1 MIYIIFFR
9 PFFHSRLVIIP
20 LGDYMTEIITSILWS
35 IAIIFL
41 LGGGLYFSVKLGF
54 PQLKIKSLFKGF
66 KGDNKSSV
74 SPFKS
79 LTMSLAAR
87 VGVGSLAGIALAIY
101 IGGPGTIFW
110 IWITGIITSIN
121 AFCESYMGAKY
132 QEKDGE
138 AYKGGPSFYIE
149 KGLKNKKLAIVYSIL
164 IIIAYIIGFMTIQ
177 ANTITTS
184 VSEYYNLDPFI
195 IGIILA
201 IISFISIMKGLDRI
215 VNITSKLVPIMGI
228 GYIIL
233 SILIIM
239 MNLEKI
245 PSVLLEIITSAFDT
259 KAISGGIIS
268 TFIIGIQRG
277 VFSTEA
283 GLGTGSIASSCSH
296 SENKINLG
304 LIQILGIYF
313 TVFIVCTSTAL
324 IILTSD
330 YTHLS
335 FENMNGIELTQH
347 ALNYHLGKTGIIVL
361 MLSLISLAYSTIVAG
376 YYYGES
382 SLKYLKKNV
391 TKTQINLLKIATVI
405 LLVIG
410 SITSPT
416 LLWNIVDILVAVLSI
431 INMYALLKLR
441 KEIIFD
447 YQHQK

>member
-1 MIYIIFFR
+1 MII
-9 PFFHSRLVIIP
+9 
-20 LGDYMTEIITSILWS
+20 LGDNMIKIITDILWS

-41 LGGGLYFSVKLGF
+41 LGGGLYFSIKLGF
-54 PQLKIKSLFKGF
+54 PQLKLKSLFKGF
-66 KGDNKSSV
+66 KGDHKSSV

-101 IGGPGTIFW
+101 VGGPGTIFW
-110 IWITGIITSIN
+110 IWVTSIITSVN

-132 QEKDGE
+132 QEKDGD
-138 AYKGGPSFYIE
+138 AYKGGPSFYI
-149 KGLKNKKLAIVYSIL
+149 KKSLKNKTLASIYSIL
-164 IIIAYIIGFMTIQ
+164 IIIAYIFGFMTIQ

-184 VSEYYNLDPFI
+184 VYEYYHINPLI

-215 VNITSKLVPIMGI
+215 VSITSKLVPIMGI
-228 GYIIL
+228 GYITL
-233 SILIIM
+233 SIVIVV
-239 MNLEKI
+239 MNLGKI
-245 PSVLLEIITSAFDT
+245 PSILLGIIMNAFNPQ
-259 KAISGGIIS
+259 AIGGGVIS
-268 TFIIGIQRG
+268 TFVIGIQRG

-296 SENKINLG
+296 SPNKIGLG

-313 TVFIVCTSTAL
+313 TVFIVCTSTAI

-382 SLKYLKKNV
+382 SLKYLLKNV
-391 TKTQINLLKIATVI
+391 TKKQINILKIATVI

-431 INMYALLKLR
+431 INMYALLNLR
-441 KEIIFD
+441 KEIIID
-447 YQHQK
+447 YKNKK

>member
-1 MIYIIFFR
+1 MGDNMIK
-9 PFFHSRLVIIP
+9 
-20 LGDYMTEIITSILWS
+20 IITDILWS
-35 IAIIFL
+35 IAIVFL
-41 LGGGLYFSVKLGF
+41 LGGGIYFSIKLGF

-66 KGDNKSSV
+66 KGDNKSTV

-110 IWITGIITSIN
+110 IWIVGIITSIN
-121 AFCESYMGAKY
+121 TFCESYLGAKY

-138 AYKGGPSFYIE
+138 VYKGGPSYYIR
-149 KGLKNKKLAIVYSIL
+149 KGLNNKPLAAIYSIL
-164 IIIAYIIGFMTIQ
+164 IIVAYIVGFMTIQ

-184 VSEYYNLDPFI
+184 IHEYFKIEPLT

-201 IISFISIMKGLDRI
+201 FISAVSIMKGLDRI

-228 GYIIL
+228 GYVFL
-233 SILIIM
+233 SILIIII
-239 MNLEKI
+239 NIDKI
-245 PSVLLEIITSAFDT
+245 PGVLLNIITSAFNY

-268 TFIIGIQRG
+268 TFVIGIQRG

-296 SENKINLG
+296 TPNKINLG

-324 IILTSD
+324 LILTSD

-347 ALNYHLGKTGIIVL
+347 ALNYHLGKSGIIIL
-361 MLSLISLAYSTIVAG
+361 MVSVISLAYSTIVAG

-382 SLKYLKKNV
+382 SLKYLIKNV
-391 TKTQINLLKIATVI
+391 SKIHINILKTVTII
-405 LLVIG
+405 LLLFGSVI
-410 SITSPT
+410 SAS
-416 LLWNIVDILVAVLSI
+416 LLWTIVDILVAILAI
-431 INMYALLKLR
+431 INMYTLIKLR
-441 KEIIFD
+441 REIIFD
-447 YQHQK
+447 YKTKK

>member
-1 MIYIIFFR
+1 
-9 PFFHSRLVIIP
+9 
-20 LGDYMTEIITSILWS
+20 MTSILTDILWS
-35 IAIIFL
+35 IAIVFL
-41 LGGGLYFSVKLGF
+41 LGGGLYFSIKLGF
-54 PQLKIKSLFKGF
+54 PQLKIRTLFKGF
-66 KGDNKSSV
+66 TGDTNSAV

-110 IWITGIITSIN
+110 IWIAGIITSVN

-132 QEKDGE
+132 QEKDGD
-138 AYKGGPSFYIE
+138 AYKGGPSFYIS
-149 KGLKNKKLAIVYSIL
+149 KGLKNKTLATIYSIL
-164 IIIAYIIGFMTIQ
+164 IIVAYIVGFMTIQ

-184 VSEYYNLDPFI
+184 VHEYYHIEPI
-195 IGIILA
+195 IVGIILA
-201 IISFISIMKGLDRI
+201 IISFLSIIKGLDRI
-215 VNITSKLVPIMGI
+215 VNITSKLVPVMGV
-228 GYIIL
+228 GYILL
-233 SILIIM
+233 SLLIIV

-245 PSVLLEIITSAFDT
+245 PNVLLEIITNAFNT

-283 GLGTGSIASSCSH
+283 GLGTGAIASSCSH
-296 SENKINLG
+296 SPNKIGLG

-330 YTHLS
+330 YTSLS

-382 SLKYLKKNV
+382 SLKYLVKNI
-391 TKTQINLLKIATVI
+391 TKTHINLLKVSTV
-405 LLVIG
+405 LLLIVG
-410 SITSPT
+410 SVTSPT

-431 INMYALLKLR
+431 INMYALLRLR
-441 KEIIFD
+441 KEIVQD
-447 YQHQK
+447 YHKNK

>member
-1 MIYIIFFR
+1 MISI
-9 PFFHSRLVIIP
+9 LT
-20 LGDYMTEIITSILWS
+20 DILWS
-35 IAIIFL
+35 VAIIFL
-41 LGGGLYFSVKLGF
+41 LGGGLYFSIKLGF

-66 KGDNKSSV
+66 KGDNKSNV

-121 AFCESYMGAKY
+121 TFCESYMGAKY
-132 QEKDGE
+132 QEKDND
-138 AYKGGPSFYIE
+138 AYKGGPSFYIS
-149 KGLKNKKLAIVYSIL
+149 KGLNNKKLAAVYSIL
-164 IIIAYIIGFMTIQ
+164 IIIAYIVGFMTIQ
-177 ANTITTS
+177 ANTIT
-184 VSEYYNLDPFI
+184 VSIHEYYDIEPLI

-201 IISFISIMKGLDRI
+201 IISFLSIMKGLDSI

-228 GYIIL
+228 GYITL
-233 SILIIM
+233 SIVIII

-245 PSVLLEIITSAFDT
+245 PDVLLDIIISAFNT

-283 GLGTGSIASSCSH
+283 GLGTGAIASSCSH
-296 SENKINLG
+296 SSNKVGLG

-330 YTHLS
+330 YNSLN
-335 FENMNGIELTQH
+335 FQNMNGIELTQH

-361 MLSLISLAYSTIVAG
+361 MLSVISLAYSTIVAG

-382 SLKYLKKNV
+382 SLKYLLKKV
-391 TKTQINLLKIATVI
+391 TKTHINTLKIITV
-405 LLVIG
+405 LLLIIG
-410 SITSPT
+410 SIISPT

-431 INMYALLKLR
+431 INMYALIKLR
-441 KEIIFD
+441 KEIIHD
-447 YQHQK
+447 YYKTKS

>member
-1 MIYIIFFR
+1 MIK
-9 PFFHSRLVIIP
+9 VIN
-20 LGDYMTEIITSILWS
+20 DILWS

-41 LGGGLYFSVKLGF
+41 LGGGIYFSMKLSF
-54 PQLKIKSLFKGF
+54 PQLKIRSLFQGF
-66 KGDNKSSV
+66 HGDHQSSV

-110 IWITGIITSIN
+110 IWIVGIITSIN
-121 AFCESYMGAKY
+121 TFCESYLGAKY
-132 QEKDGE
+132 QEKDKD
-138 AYKGGPSFYIE
+138 AYKGGPSYYIS
-149 KGLKNKKLAIVYSIL
+149 KSLKNKKLAITYSIL
-164 IIIAYIIGFMTIQ
+164 IIVAYIVGFMTIQ

-184 VSEYYNLDPFI
+184 IHEYYQIEPII

-201 IISFISIMKGLDRI
+201 LISGLSIMKGLDRI
-215 VNITSKLVPIMGI
+215 VSITSKLVPIMGI
-228 GYIIL
+228 GYILL
-233 SILIIM
+233 SMLVIVINI
-239 MNLEKI
+239 KSI
-245 PSVLLEIITSAFDT
+245 PSVLLNIIMNAFHT
-259 KAISGGIIS
+259 KAISGGIVS
-268 TFIIGIQRG
+268 TFMIGIQRG

-296 SENKINLG
+296 SDNKIGLG

-324 IILTSD
+324 LILTSD
-330 YTHLS
+330 YTSFS

-361 MLSLISLAYSTIVAG
+361 MISVISLAYSTIVAG

-382 SLKYLKKNV
+382 SLKYLLKNV
-391 TKTQINLLKIATVI
+391 NKAQINLLKIVTVI

-416 LLWNIVDILVAVLSI
+416 LLWNLVDILVAILAI
-431 INMYALLKLR
+431 INMYALVSLR
-441 KEIIFD
+441 KEIIVD
-447 YQHQK
+447 YQKKK

>member
-1 MIYIIFFR
+1 MIN
-9 PFFHSRLVIIP
+9 L
-20 LGDYMTEIITSILWS
+20 LTDILWS

-41 LGGGLYFSVKLGF
+41 LGGGLYFSIKLGF
-54 PQLKIKSLFKGF
+54 PQLKIKALFNGF
-66 KGDNKSSV
+66 KGDQKSAV

-110 IWITGIITSIN
+110 IWVAGIITSVN

-132 QEKDGE
+132 QEKDGD
-138 AYKGGPSFYIE
+138 AYKGGPSFYIAR
-149 KGLKNKKLAIVYSIL
+149 GLKNKKLAAIYSIL
-164 IIIAYIIGFMTIQ
+164 IIIAYIVGFMTIQ

-184 VSEYYNLDPFI
+184 VNEYYGINPLI

-215 VNITSKLVPIMGI
+215 VNITSKLVPVMGI

-233 SILIIM
+233 SLLIII
-239 MNLEKI
+239 MNLGKI
-245 PSVLLEIITSAFDT
+245 PSVLVEIITNAFNT

-283 GLGTGSIASSCSH
+283 GLGTGAIASSCSH
-296 SENKINLG
+296 SPNKIGLG

-382 SLKYLKKNV
+382 SLKYLLKNV
-391 TKTQINLLKIATVI
+391 TKTHINILKMITVI

-410 SITSPT
+410 SITNPT
-416 LLWNIVDILVAVLSI
+416 LLWNIVDVLVAILSI

-441 KEIIFD
+441 KEIIAD
-447 YQHQK
+447 YRKNK